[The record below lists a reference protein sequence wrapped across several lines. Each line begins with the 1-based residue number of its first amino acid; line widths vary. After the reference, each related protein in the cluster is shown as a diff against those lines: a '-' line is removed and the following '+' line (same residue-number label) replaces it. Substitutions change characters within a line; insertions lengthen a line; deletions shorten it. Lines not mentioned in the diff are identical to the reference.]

1 VTEVDTAIVSV
12 GEVVSVSLVTVT
24 PDGVVIS
31 ERTTDAATCPAPTMA
46 TTCVEV
52 DPAFAALVV
61 PGKEYASDVRITE
74 YASVTSTIVT

>member
-1 VTEVDTAIVSV
+1 
-12 GEVVSVSLVTVT
+12 
-24 PDGVVIS
+24 
-31 ERTTDAATCPAPTMA
+31 MA